1 MSTEKCILS
10 EELCQ
15 DELQEKIKIQFDL
28 EVEFQGQFI
37 LYRKIL
43 YSSNDFYFSKT
54 NRMEINKRVNW
65 NNIAEVNYIK

>member
-54 NRMEINKRVNW
+54 NRMEIKKRVNW